1 MKLDGIFP
9 YIGIEPNSKMFS
21 AQLKQDENGFIITNS
36 TMKTS
41 VEGVYAIGDI
51 RNTPLRQVITAVS
64 DGAIAGVEV
73 SKYISQNVAV
83 NIA

>member
-1 MKLDGIFP
+1 
-9 YIGIEPNSKMFS
+9 
-21 AQLKQDENGFIITNS
+21 
-36 TMKTS
+36 MKTS
-41 VEGVYAIGDI
+41 IEGVYAIGDI

-73 SKYISQNVAV
+73 SKYISQNVTV